1 MTFQRD
7 EFHELMEKQGKERVN
22 GQRTNLEMIRQ
33 AALKGEV
40 LTGDQHWDTFL
51 TYIQA
56 AIEKT
61 ESVRDAY
68 RMNLEASALVDANEI
83 MAIRVGLLEANAM
96 IAAWNAVLQ
105 LPKDLREQGGEAEKL
120 LDRLNG

>member
-7 EFHELMEKQGKERVN
+7 EFHDLMEKQGKERVN

-33 AALKGEV
+33 AALRGEV

-68 RMNLEASALVDANEI
+68 RMKLEASALVDANEI
-83 MAIRVGLLEANAM
+83 MTIRVGLLEANAM

-105 LPKDLREQGGEAEKL
+105 LPKDLKEQGGEAEKL